1 MEDRGHRFSK
11 GVLTGVLCSLAIV
24 SAIIWGV
31 YVMLSVRGGALKEGT
46 QASGEGLDYGEIEE
60 KLSLLKGVVDSSF
73 LYGEDIDEEA
83 MADGIYKG
91 FIESLGDPYT
101 VYYTEE
107 EYQEL
112 MEGSSGEYV
121 GIGVQ
126 MSQDLETKLIT
137 VIQVFKGSGAEE
149 AGLKVGDVLSKVNG
163 QDISGEDIDDVVAQI
178 KGGEGT
184 PVTLEVYRE
193 SVKDFVTMEVERRS
207 VSVDTVQW
215 QLLEE
220 GLGYIQ
226 ITEFDQVTYGQF
238 TEALEEL
245 KAQGMKKLVL
255 DLRNN
260 PGGLLASC
268 IDVADAFLDQ
278 GVIVSTRT
286 RLGDGTSYEAD
297 EDVLFDGPMTV
308 LINENS
314 ASASEVLTGA
324 LKDHDRATV
333 VGTVSYGKGIVQN
346 IIPLGDGTGIK
357 VTTSDYYTPN
367 GASIHGVG
375 ITPDIEV
382 EAGDG
387 EADVQL
393 ERAKEALRAETGE

>member
-1 MEDRGHRFSK
+1 
-11 GVLTGVLCSLAIV
+11 
-24 SAIIWGV
+24 
-31 YVMLSVRGGALKEGT
+31 
-46 QASGEGLDYGEIEE
+46 
-60 KLSLLKGVVDSSF
+60 
-73 LYGEDIDEEA
+73 
-83 MADGIYKG
+83 
-91 FIESLGDPYT
+91 
-101 VYYTEE
+101 
-107 EYQEL
+107 

-215 QLLEE
+215 QLLEK

-286 RLGDGTSYEAD
+286 RLETEPPTR
-297 EDVLFDGPMTV
+297 PMRMCC
-308 LINENS
+308 
-314 ASASEVLTGA
+314 LTA
-324 LKDHDRATV
+324 
-333 VGTVSYGKGIVQN
+333 
-346 IIPLGDGTGIK
+346 P
-357 VTTSDYYTPN
+357 
-367 GASIHGVG
+367 
-375 ITPDIEV
+375 
-382 EAGDG
+382 
-387 EADVQL
+387 
-393 ERAKEALRAETGE
+393 